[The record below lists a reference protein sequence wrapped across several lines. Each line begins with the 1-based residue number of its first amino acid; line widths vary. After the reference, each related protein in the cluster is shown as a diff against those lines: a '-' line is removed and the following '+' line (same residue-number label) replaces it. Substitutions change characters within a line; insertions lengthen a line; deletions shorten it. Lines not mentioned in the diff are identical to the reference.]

1 MQRADGV
8 QRADELRR
16 LAREANASGHPSRG
30 ARIARR
36 GLAALGTAPT
46 AAPEPREHAHVRA
59 RLLIT
64 LAWSEFEMHGRDRAD
79 GILDEALEAAAHGEG
94 RDVLA
99 LVHDLRG
106 LMLIRS
112 GDLQGS
118 LPELDRAVVLLD
130 ALEESERPALLLNRG
145 TVHLIGRDLVAARHD
160 LVRSIEL
167 AAAVGD
173 LTTEFKARHNLGYAE
188 YLAGNLPQALDSI
201 ARADALDVPVSRSVG
216 LLDRARVLME
226 AGLLEEAEESLAEAT
241 HLLTL
246 ERANQDRAEAQL
258 ARAELALLQGNWV
271 LAKAHSGRARQDFRR
286 RQSPGWMARA
296 DITRWQ
302 AQLDSPRGASRVA
315 REITRASAG
324 RPEGLGPEVAL
335 IAAEAFLSLGRVQDA
350 AGYLGSLAAPRR
362 ADPLSARLH
371 QHLVRAGV
379 ARAAADL
386 PTARR
391 ELRTGLTALARQQAR
406 HHSID
411 LRTAMAVHGGR
422 LATLDLRLALE
433 SRSPQ
438 KVFDSLERWRAM
450 SHRRT
455 AVTPP
460 HDLELAGLLTELRLV
475 AEDIRA
481 APPGTATDRLR
492 RRQRGIERA
501 VREAEWRL
509 GGDGLSERAVRLR
522 ELRPTLRARGD
533 DLVCFFVVDEVLG
546 VAAVVGGR
554 CTVTTLGP
562 WAQVASVTARVR
574 ADLDAL
580 AGRLLPD
587 PLRAAITASLSRDL
601 YLLDGLLLPPFLAT
615 RPNLVVVPS
624 RTLATVPWG
633 MLPSRRGRA
642 TTVSVSATGWVR
654 GLQEQPHA
662 SPVSLAMAGPGLPLA
677 DREVTEVAASWPAA
691 TAVAAADGTA
701 AVLASALSTHD
712 LVHIAAHGTHNHD
725 NPLFSS
731 VRLRGGPL
739 FAYDVPQD
747 TPIAGH
753 VVLSACDL
761 GMTSPRP
768 GGEVLGLTSALLGM
782 GSRCVVSAVSRVDDT
797 AAYATMVR
805 YHALLSDGVDAAT
818 ALARADDGDLSR
830 PAPFVCF
837 GSTWA
842 ATPTGAQPL
851 SR

>member
-1 MQRADGV
+1 MRRAN
-8 QRADELRR
+8 ELRR
-16 LAREANASGHPSRG
+16 EARTTNASGHPSRG
-30 ARIARR
+30 ARLARR
-36 GLAALGTAPT
+36 GLVALGSA
-46 AAPEPREHAHVRA
+46 AAPVPEPEERAHARA

-64 LAWSEFEMHGRDRAD
+64 LAYSEFEMHGRDRAAE
-79 GILDEALEAAAHGEG
+79 ILEEAVAAAARCEG
-94 RDVLA
+94 RDVVA

-112 GDLQGS
+112 GDLRGS
-118 LPELDRAVVLLD
+118 LPEFDAAVVLLG

-145 TVHLIGRDLVAARHD
+145 TVHLLGRDLVAARRD
-160 LVRSIEL
+160 LLHSIEL
-167 AAAVGD
+167 ATVAAD

-188 YLAGNLPQALDSI
+188 YLAGNLPQALASI

-216 LLDRARVLME
+216 LLDRSRVLME

-258 ARAELALLQGNWV
+258 TRAELALMQGNWV

-302 AQLDSPRGASRVA
+302 AQLDSPGGASRVA
-315 REITRASAG
+315 REISRTSADSTD
-324 RPEGLGPEVAL
+324 GLGPEVAL
-335 IAAEAFLSLGRVQDA
+335 IAAEASLSLGRVEDA
-350 AGYLGSLAAPRR
+350 VGYLGCLAAPRR

-371 QHLVRAGV
+371 LHLVRAGV

-460 HDLELAGLLTELRLV
+460 SDPELAGLLTELRLV

-481 APPGTATDRLR
+481 AAPGVATNRLR

-509 GGDGLSERAVRLR
+509 GGDGLSQRAVRLQ
-522 ELRPTLRARGD
+522 ELRPTLRSRGD
-533 DLVCFFVVDEVLG
+533 DLVCFFVLDKELG
-546 VAAVVGGR
+546 VAAVVDGR

-562 WAQVASVTARVR
+562 WARVVSLLARVR

-580 AGRLLPD
+580 AGHLLPD
-587 PLRAAITASLSRDL
+587 ALRAAITASLGRDL
-601 YLLDGLLLPPFLAT
+601 QRLGDLLLPPFLAT
-615 RPNLVVVPS
+615 RPSLVVVPS

-642 TTVSVSATGWVR
+642 TTIAVSATGWVR
-654 GLQEQPHA
+654 GLQEQPHLA
-662 SPVSLAMAGPGLPLA
+662 PMALAMAGPGLPLA
-677 DREVTEVAASWPAA
+677 DREVTEVAAAWPAS

-701 AVLASALSTHD
+701 ELLASVLSTHD

-731 VRLRGGPL
+731 IRLRGGPL

-761 GMTSPRP
+761 GVTSPRP
-768 GGEVLGLTSALLGM
+768 GGEVLGLTAALLGM

-797 AAYATMVR
+797 AAYATMLR
-805 YHALLSDGVDAAT
+805 YHALLSGGVDAAT
-818 ALARADDGDLSR
+818 ALARADDGDLSQ

-842 ATPTGAQPL
+842 AVPARTQPFF

>member
-1 MQRADGV
+1 MLR
-8 QRADELRR
+8 RADELRR
-16 LAREANASGHPSRG
+16 LARATNASGHPSRG
-30 ARIARR
+30 ARFARR
-36 GLAALGTAPT
+36 GLAALGPVAA
-46 AAPEPREHAHVRA
+46 AAPEPEELVHVRA

-64 LAWSEFEMHGRDRAD
+64 LAWSEFEMHGRDRASD
-79 GILDEALEAAAHGEG
+79 VLDQALEAAARCEG
-94 RDVLA
+94 LDVVA

-112 GDLQGS
+112 GELRAS
-118 LPELDRAVVLLD
+118 LPELDEAVVLLD
-130 ALEESERPALLLNRG
+130 HLEESERPALLLNRG

-167 AAAVGD
+167 AAAAGD

-226 AGLLEEAEESLAEAT
+226 AGLLEEAEESLAAAT

-258 ARAELALLQGNWV
+258 ARAELALMQGNWV
-271 LAKAHSGRARQDFRR
+271 LARTHSGLARRDFRR
-286 RQSPGWMARA
+286 RQSTGWMARA
-296 DITRWQ
+296 DVTRWQ
-302 AQLDSPRGASRVA
+302 SQLDSPRGASRVA
-315 REITRASAG
+315 REITVASAG
-324 RPEGLGPEVAL
+324 SAVGLGPEVAL
-335 IAAEAFLSLGRVQDA
+335 IAAEAALSLGRVEDA

-391 ELRTGLTALARQQAR
+391 ELRAGLTTLARHQAR

-438 KVFDSLERWRAM
+438 NVFDSLERWRAM

-455 AVTPP
+455 SVTPP
-460 HDLELAGLLTELRLV
+460 SDPELAGLLTELRLV
-475 AEDIRA
+475 AEDLRA
-481 APPGTATDRLR
+481 SPPGANTDRLR
-492 RRQRGIERA
+492 RRQRGIEQA
-501 VREAEWRL
+501 VRETEWRL
-509 GGDGLSERAVRLR
+509 GGDGRSQRATRLQ
-522 ELRPTLRARGD
+522 ELRPTVRARGD
-533 DLVCFFVVDEVLG
+533 DLVCYFVLDEELGVVTVVD
-546 VAAVVGGR
+546 GR
-554 CTVTTLGP
+554 CTVTTLRP
-562 WAQVASVTARVR
+562 WAQVAALLARVR

-587 PLRAAITASLSRDL
+587 PLRAAITASLARDL
-601 YLLDGLLLPPFLAT
+601 ARLDDLLLPPFLAT
-615 RPNLVVVPS
+615 RPSLVVVPS

-654 GLQEQPHA
+654 GLQVQPHVA
-662 SPVSLAMAGPGLPLA
+662 PMSLAMAGPGLPLA
-677 DREVTEVAASWPAA
+677 DREVTEVAAYWPAS
-691 TAVAAADGTA
+691 TAVSSADGTA
-701 AVLASALSTHD
+701 GLLAPVLSTHD

-731 VRLRGGPL
+731 IRLRGGPL
-739 FAYDVPQD
+739 FAYDIPQD
-747 TPIAGH
+747 TPVAGH

-761 GMTSPRP
+761 GMMSPRP
-768 GGEVLGLTSALLGM
+768 GGEVLGLTAALLGM

-797 AAYATMVR
+797 AAYTTMVR
-805 YHALLSDGVDAAT
+805 YHSLLSGGVDAAT
-818 ALARADDGDLSR
+818 ALARADDGDLSH

-837 GSTWA
+837 GSTWE
-842 ATPTGAQPL
+842 ATSARAQPFF